1 MGTYKRRIR
10 YKKKGEDPRLLV
22 WAWGA
27 LEADF
32 QRFYGMDLNVEVYEK
47 SMSSRR
53 FMTLVRG
60 IPPESSFGSWYRDKT
75 NRDFVSDFIQP

>member
-1 MGTYKRRIR
+1 MGTGNGH

-22 WAWGA
+22 WAWGV

-32 QRFYGMDLNVEVYEK
+32 QRFYGMDLNKEVYQNN
-47 SMSSRR
+47 MTSRR

-60 IPPESSFGSWYRDKT
+60 IPPESSFGHWYRDKT